1 MSNAL
6 QNLSAL
12 GTSVWLDDLS
22 RSRLVNLES
31 DSSLKNLIENY
42 SVVGVTTNP
51 SIFDNALKDSQ
62 TYAEAFA
69 GLKKAGASVDQAIR
83 KVTTTDVRD
92 ACDLLLDTYRKTQ
105 GIDGRVSIEV
115 DPRLAH
121 KTQETIEQAREL
133 WKEVG
138 RENLFIKVPATL
150 AGLPAIELLISEGI
164 SVNVTLI
171 FSTERYE
178 KVLLAYVAGLE
189 KRLATGA
196 DVSKIQSVASFF
208 VSRVDTA
215 IDPILDGM
223 PATEAAPLRGKAA
236 VANAHLAYEIFLNFS
251 KSERWGK
258 LASFGASPQRLLW
271 ASTGVKDPTYKKDKY
286 VTELAAP
293 LTVNTMPEATLRAVH
308 DLDPVIKD
316 SISTEI
322 ANAHKVLRNLS
333 NLGID
338 YNKIV
343 NDLEVDGIKKF
354 EESWHHLLQTVD
366 QALA

>member
-178 KVLLAYVAGLE
+178 KVLLAYVAGME

>member
-83 KVTTTDVRD
+83 NVTTTDVRD

-178 KVLLAYVAGLE
+178 KVLLAYVAGVE

-258 LASFGASPQRLLW
+258 LARFGASPQRLLW

-316 SISTEI
+316 SISAEI

>member
-1 MSNAL
+1 MSKAL
-6 QNLSAL
+6 QNLSTL
-12 GTSVWLDDLS
+12 GTSIWLDDLS
-22 RSRLVNLES
+22 RSRLINPGS
-31 DSSLKNLIENY
+31 DSSLKNLVENY

-51 SIFDNALKDSQ
+51 SIFDNALKDSL
-62 TYAEAFA
+62 TYADAFA
-69 GLKKAGASVDQAIR
+69 ALKNAGASVDQAIR

-92 ACDLLLDTYRKTQ
+92 ACDLLLDTFRKTQ

-121 KTQETIEQAREL
+121 MTQETIEQAREL
-133 WKEVG
+133 WTEVG

-178 KVLLAYVAGLE
+178 RVLLAYVSGLE
-189 KRLATGA
+189 TRLAAGS
-196 DVSKIQSVASFF
+196 DVSQIQSVASFF

-215 IDPILDGM
+215 IDPILDNM
-223 PATEAAPLRGKAA
+223 STTEATMLRGKAA
-236 VANAHLAYEIFLNFS
+236 VANAHLAYEIFLNFHQS
-251 KSERWGK
+251 KRWKK
-258 LASFGASPQRLLW
+258 LANSGAWPQRLLW
-271 ASTGVKDPTYKKDKY
+271 ASTGVKDPQYAKDKY

-308 DLDPVIKD
+308 DLNPTIIDA
-316 SISTEI
+316 ISSQI
-322 ANAHKVLRNLS
+322 INAHQVLQDLS
-333 NLGID
+333 GLGID

-343 NDLEVDGIKKF
+343 SNLEVDGIKKF
-354 EESWHHLLQTVD
+354 EDSWVNLLQTVE

>member
-6 QNLSAL
+6 QNLSSL

-22 RSRLVNLES
+22 RSRLVNPES
-31 DSSLKNLIENY
+31 DSSLKKLIENY

-62 TYAEAFA
+62 TYADAFA
-69 GLKKAGASVDQAIR
+69 ALKEAGASVDQAIR
-83 KVTTTDVRD
+83 KVTTADVRD
-92 ACDLLLDTYRKTQ
+92 ACDLLLDTFRKTQ

-121 KTQETIEQAREL
+121 KTQETIDQAREL

-164 SVNVTLI
+164 SINVTLI

-178 KVLLAYVAGLE
+178 KVLLTYVSGLE

-215 IDPILDGM
+215 IDPILDRM
-223 PATEAAPLRGKAA
+223 SSEDAAPLRGKAA
-236 VANAHLAYEIFLNFS
+236 VANAHLAYEIFLSFS
-251 KSERWGK
+251 QSDRWKK
-258 LASFGASPQRLLW
+258 LAISGAWPQRLLW
-271 ASTGVKDPTYKKDKY
+271 ASTGVKDPTYSKVKY

-308 DLDPVIKD
+308 YLDPVIKD

-322 ANAHKVLRNLS
+322 VNAHLVLHALS
-333 NLGID
+333 TLGID

-343 NDLEVDGIKKF
+343 NDLEIDGIKKF
-354 EESWHHLLQTVD
+354 EESWQHLLQTVE

>member
-251 KSERWGK
+251 KSERW
-258 LASFGASPQRLLW
+258 
-271 ASTGVKDPTYKKDKY
+271 
-286 VTELAAP
+286 
-293 LTVNTMPEATLRAVH
+293 
-308 DLDPVIKD
+308 
-316 SISTEI
+316 
-322 ANAHKVLRNLS
+322 
-333 NLGID
+333 
-338 YNKIV
+338 
-343 NDLEVDGIKKF
+343 
-354 EESWHHLLQTVD
+354 
-366 QALA
+366 